1 MRIAVSGSIATDHLM
16 TFPGRF
22 VEQFIADKIDRVS
35 LSFLV
40 DRLDI
45 RRGGVAANIS
55 FGLGVLGLRPL
66 LVGAVGP
73 DFGPY
78 RDWLTGHGVDCAGV
92 HESARLHTARF
103 VCTTDAD
110 GNQIASF
117 YPGAMSETSEIGL
130 APLAERVGGLDLVLI
145 GASDPA
151 AMLSHTAECA
161 ALGIPFAADPSQQ
174 LPVLEGPQVCA
185 LVDGAA
191 YLFCNEY
198 EEALIERK
206 SGWSSA
212 QVLDRVGVRVTT
224 LGPDGARVERD
235 GEPPLLV
242 GPVQERA
249 KSDPTG
255 TGDAF
260 RAGFLAAI
268 GWGLSLERAAQL
280 GNLLAVQVL
289 ETVGTQEYE
298 LNPARAAER
307 LAAAYGAAAAAE
319 VAARWTDARMT
330 RGTVVR
336 WNEDEGWGVLRASGT
351 PEVWAHLSMF
361 SAFPQDR
368 RPRAGDEVDFAWET
382 AEQDGFRARALV
394 GIRILG

>member
-1 MRIAVSGSIATDHLM
+1 VRIAITGSIATDHLM

-40 DRLDI
+40 DKLEI

-55 FGLGVLGLRPL
+55 FGLGVLGLQPL

-78 RDWLTGHGVDCAGV
+78 RDWLSRHGVDCGGV
-92 HESARLHTARF
+92 RESTRQHTARF
-103 VCTTDAD
+103 VCTTDLD

-117 YPGAMSETSEIGL
+117 YPGAMSEDAEIGL
-130 APLAERVGGLDLVLI
+130 APLAARAGGLDLVLI

-151 AMLSHTAECA
+151 AMLSHTQECA

-174 LPVLEGPQVCA
+174 LPRLDGPQVRA

-206 SGWSSA
+206 SGWGGA
-212 QVLDRVGVRVTT
+212 DVLERVEVRITT
-224 LGPDGARVERD
+224 LGPAGARVERS
-235 GEPPLLV
+235 GEAPMVV
-242 GPVQERA
+242 GPVPEQRKA
-249 KSDPTG
+249 DPTG

-280 GNLLAVQVL
+280 GNLLAVTVL
-289 ETVGTQEYE
+289 EADGPQEYE
-298 LNPARAAER
+298 LKPALVAER
-307 LAAAYGAAAAAE
+307 LAGAYGQEAATEIAAHY
-319 VAARWTDARMT
+319 
-330 RGTVVR
+330 G
-336 WNEDEGWGVLRASGT
+336 
-351 PEVWAHLSMF
+351 
-361 SAFPQDR
+361 
-368 RPRAGDEVDFAWET
+368 
-382 AEQDGFRARALV
+382 
-394 GIRILG
+394 

>member
-1 MRIAVSGSIATDHLM
+1 MRIAVTGSIATDHLM

-22 VEQFIADKIDRVS
+22 VEHFIADKMDRVS

-40 DRLDI
+40 DRLEI

-78 RDWLTGHGVDCAGV
+78 RDWLSEHGVDCGEV
-92 HESARLHTARF
+92 RESTRQHTARF
-103 VCTTDAD
+103 VCTTDLD

-117 YPGAMSETSEIGL
+117 YPGAMSEDAEIEL
-130 APLAERVGGLDLVLI
+130 APLATRVGGLDLVLI
-145 GASDPA
+145 GASDPD
-151 AMLSHTAECA
+151 AMLSHTRECG
-161 ALGIPFAADPSQQ
+161 ALGMPFAADPSQQ
-174 LPVLEGPQVCA
+174 LPRLDGPQVRA

-206 SGWSSA
+206 SGWGSA
-212 QVLDRVGVRVTT
+212 DVLARVEVRITT
-224 LGPDGARVERD
+224 LGPAGARVERS
-235 GEPPLLV
+235 GEPPIVV
-242 GPVQERA
+242 GPVPEQRKA
-249 KSDPTG
+249 DPTG

-280 GNLLAVQVL
+280 GNLLAVTVL
-289 ETVGTQEYE
+289 EADGPQEYE
-298 LNPARAAER
+298 LKPALVAER
-307 LAAAYGAAAAAE
+307 LAGAYGPEAAAE
-319 VAARWTDARMT
+319 IAAHY
-330 RGTVVR
+330 G
-336 WNEDEGWGVLRASGT
+336 
-351 PEVWAHLSMF
+351 
-361 SAFPQDR
+361 
-368 RPRAGDEVDFAWET
+368 
-382 AEQDGFRARALV
+382 
-394 GIRILG
+394 

>member
-1 MRIAVSGSIATDHLM
+1 M

-22 VEQFIADKIDRVS
+22 VEQFIADKMDRVS

-40 DRLDI
+40 DRLEI

-78 RDWLTGHGVDCAGV
+78 RDWLSEHGVDCGGV
-92 HESARLHTARF
+92 RESTRQHTARF
-103 VCTTDAD
+103 VCTTDLD

-117 YPGAMSETSEIGL
+117 YPGAMSEDAEIDL
-130 APLAERVGGLDLVLI
+130 APLATRVGGLDLVLI
-145 GASDPA
+145 GASDPD
-151 AMLSHTAECA
+151 AMLSHTRECA
-161 ALGIPFAADPSQQ
+161 ALGMPFAADPSQQ
-174 LPVLEGPQVCA
+174 LPRLDGPQVRA

-206 SGWSSA
+206 SGWGGA
-212 QVLDRVGVRVTT
+212 DVLERVEVRITT
-224 LGPDGARVERD
+224 LGPAGARVERS
-235 GEPPLLV
+235 GQPPLVV
-242 GPVQERA
+242 GPVPEQRKA
-249 KSDPTG
+249 DPTG

-280 GNLLAVQVL
+280 GNLLAVTVL
-289 ETVGTQEYE
+289 EADGPQEYE
-298 LNPARAAER
+298 LKPALVAER
-307 LAAAYGAAAAAE
+307 LASAYGQEAATEIAAHY
-319 VAARWTDARMT
+319 
-330 RGTVVR
+330 G
-336 WNEDEGWGVLRASGT
+336 
-351 PEVWAHLSMF
+351 
-361 SAFPQDR
+361 
-368 RPRAGDEVDFAWET
+368 
-382 AEQDGFRARALV
+382 
-394 GIRILG
+394 